1 MRIELLYFDGCSS
14 WQESLDNLKTAL
26 SLEEL
31 QADLDLIR
39 VEDNEDAGRLK
50 FLGSPSFRIDG
61 VDPWGEERANYSL
74 SCRVYLTEVG
84 LRGSPTVEMLRQVLR
99 TF

>member
-14 WQESLDNLKTAL
+14 WEEGLDNLNAAL
-26 SLEEL
+26 ALEGL
-31 QADLDLIR
+31 QADLQLVR
-39 VEDNEDAGRLK
+39 VEDNQAAGRLK

-74 SCRVYLTEVG
+74 SCRVYRTEAG
-84 LRGSPTVEMLRQVLR
+84 LRGAPTVEMLQEALR
-99 TF
+99 KF